1 MNTKPVKND
10 TDNAPSGQRP
20 YCGIIMPIAAMGKY
34 EKSHW
39 DRVRIILDEAIEE
52 AGFQPRL
59 VSESEDIGVIHA
71 RIVQN
76 LYDDP
81 IVVCDV
87 SGKNANVMFELGL
100 RLAFDKPTIV
110 IKDDLTDYSFDTSP
124 IEHINYRADLRFDDV
139 RDFRKRLAA
148 AMKGSVAQKEK
159 DDTYSPFLGHFG
171 KFKLTGLETKTVSSD
186 QFIIEQLKSLQEQVT
201 RLVSAQPTKDA
212 TNSRSLDQVLMRN
225 SLKNMVVSL
234 LQTQDFDLN
243 DQVNL
248 YKFFE
253 TLHLKMK
260 ERDIKMSDATFN
272 NVVAPLIV
280 EYRKGK
286 SGSQSLV

>member
-1 MNTKPVKND
+1 MNAKPQKPVAEGSNKEV
-10 TDNAPSGQRP
+10 SRP
-20 YCGIIMPIAAMGKY
+20 FCGIIMPIAAMGKY

-39 DRVRIILDEAIEE
+39 DRVRIILDEAIED
-52 AGFQPRL
+52 AGYSPRL

-139 RDFRKRLAA
+139 RDFKRKVAA
-148 AMKGSVAQKEK
+148 AITGSIAKKTENES
-159 DDTYSPFLGHFG
+159 YSPFLGHFG
-171 KFKLTGLETKTVSSD
+171 KFKLAGIDTKTVSSE
-186 QFIIEQLKSLQEQVT
+186 QFIIDQLQSLQQEVA
-201 RLVSAQPTKDA
+201 RLANRQEIADIQAIQRAGGYMDTAINDALKD
-212 TNSRSLDQVLMRN
+212 SVLKLIN
-225 SLKNMVVSL
+225 ELKHPWEKR
-234 LQTQDFDLN
+234 QDFPPLSSAWSDTK
-243 DQVNL
+243 
-248 YKFFE
+248 KF
-253 TLHLKMK
+253 
-260 ERDIKMSDATFN
+260 
-272 NVVAPLIV
+272 
-280 EYRKGK
+280 
-286 SGSQSLV
+286 

>member
-1 MNTKPVKND
+1 MNAKPQKPVTEGSNKEV
-10 TDNAPSGQRP
+10 SRP
-20 YCGIIMPIAAMGKY
+20 FCGIIMPIATMGQY

-39 DRVRIILDEAIEE
+39 DRVRIILDEAIED
-52 AGFQPRL
+52 AGYSPRL

-139 RDFRKRLAA
+139 REFKKKVFAA
-148 AMKGSVAQKEK
+148 IKGSVAKKNE
-159 DDTYSPFLGHFG
+159 DNTYSPFLGHFG
-171 KFKLTGLETKTVSSD
+171 KFKVSGLETKTVSSE
-186 QFIIEQLKSLQEQVT
+186 QFIMEQLAELRGELAQISRRISGDEASSASKLIAAKVSGDLRRKVSNQVTEELLKSLANGI
-201 RLVSAQPTKDA
+201 RI
-212 TNSRSLDQVLMRN
+212 
-225 SLKNMVVSL
+225 
-234 LQTQDFDLN
+234 QT
-243 DQVNL
+243 
-248 YKFFE
+248 
-253 TLHLKMK
+253 T
-260 ERDIKMSDATFN
+260 
-272 NVVAPLIV
+272 APLSSNRV
-280 EYRKGK
+280 DDDGTF
-286 SGSQSLV
+286 